1 MGLKCCVFG
10 LGYIGLPTACLLAK
24 AGYKV
29 TGVDINHNLVE
40 ELNHNK
46 VSINEPGLRESL
58 YEAIDTGNFT
68 ASIQPVTSDIYLIA
82 VPTPFKNTDS
92 KIPQPNIENVIS
104 SVKAISKVIQKN
116 QMILIESTCPV
127 GTTRKVASLIEN
139 LTNLSQKDFSIAYCP
154 ERVLPGNILS
164 ELIDNDRVVGGISET
179 DSLKAKSFYKTFC
192 KGEVHETKAETAE
205 LVKLTENSYRDVNI
219 AFANELSIICSSLKI
234 DISELINLANH
245 HPRVNILNPGAGV
258 GGHCIAVD
266 PWFIVSQFPND
277 AKLIKSARLVNN
289 YKTDWV
295 IQKIKEKCE
304 SIISTKN
311 KPLKVGCMG
320 ISFKPNV
327 NDLRESPAL
336 KITFALSKIKNIKIY
351 VCDPN
356 INNHN
361 DFEIHSIEKTIEN
374 CDLFV
379 FLVAHKE
386 FKNIDLDNLD
396 ILDFCHIKTT

>member
-1 MGLKCCVFG
+1 MSLKCCVFG

-29 TGVDINHNLVE
+29 TGVDINPNLVK

-46 VSINEPGLRESL
+46 VSINEPGLKESL
-58 YEAIDTGNFT
+58 DEAIDTGNFT
-68 ASIQPVTSDIYLIA
+68 ATIEPVTSDIYLIA

-92 KIPQPNIENVIS
+92 KIPKPNIENVIS
-104 SVKAISKVIQKN
+104 SAKAISKVIQKN

-139 LTNLSQKDFSIAYCP
+139 ITNLSQKDFCVAYCP

-179 DSLKAKSFYKTFC
+179 DSLKAKIFYKTFC
-192 KGEVHETKAETAE
+192 KGKVHETKAETAE

-234 DISELINLANH
+234 DVSELISLANY

-266 PWFIVSQFPND
+266 PWFIVSQFPD
-277 AKLIKSARLVNN
+277 DSKLIKTARLVNN
-289 YKTDWV
+289 YKTDWI

-311 KPLKVGCMG
+311 ELLKVGCMG
-320 ISFKPNV
+320 ITFKPNV

-336 KITFALSKIKNIKIY
+336 KITLALSKIKNIKIY

-356 INNHN
+356 INNHKE
-361 DFEIHSIEKTIEN
+361 FKIHSIEKTIAN

-386 FKNIDLDNLD
+386 FRNIDLDNLD
-396 ILDFCHIKTT
+396 ILDFCNIKTT